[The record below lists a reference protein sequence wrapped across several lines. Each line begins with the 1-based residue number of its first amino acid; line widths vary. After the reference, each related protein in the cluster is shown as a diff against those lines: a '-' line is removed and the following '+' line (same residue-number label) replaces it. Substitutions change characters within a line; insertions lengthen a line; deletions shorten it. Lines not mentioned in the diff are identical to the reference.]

1 MIKAIFLDYTG
12 TITQE
17 GGPDVAQML
26 KRCAANSNC
35 KDMQTLLQGWWT
47 LLREFEEQSYGE
59 NFVTEDEIVDKILA
73 RWKDEIQLDDDFEEL
88 HTLCQRFWMYAP
100 IFDDVKDFFE
110 RCPVP
115 IYLLTNNGAQYV
127 EVAMR
132 ENDLHPTAIICGD
145 MVRAY
150 KPHRELF
157 DKALEISGLS
167 ADSVIHVGDSVTSDV
182 KGALSAGIRPVL
194 LNRSEKPVPAGIT
207 SVTSLS
213 QILDMIQE

>member
-17 GGPDVAQML
+17 GGTDVAQML
-26 KRCAANSNC
+26 KHCAANSNC

-59 NFVTEDEIVDKILA
+59 NFVTEDEIVNKILA

-157 DKALEISGLS
+157 DKALEISGLT
-167 ADSVIHVGDSVTSDV
+167 ADSVIHVGDSVSSDV

-194 LNRSEKPVPAGIT
+194 LNRNEKPVPEGII
-207 SVTSLS
+207 SITSLS
-213 QILDMIQE
+213 QVLDMIQE